1 MPTQFFHRSSRG
13 FSLLE
18 VLIAVVILSVGL
30 LALASLQ
37 VDLIRSSAGTKT
49 QSIAMG
55 LAKQRLEQ
63 LTAFQDTGGS
73 DTTCISPVNGIS
85 NTCYR
90 AITDVPDDAPSVGG
104 VTFARTVAV
113 TRYVY
118 DKSAGSAGFK
128 LQGSDTALDSA
139 LLTSPV
145 TFLAGKEFKRL
156 VATVAWTDAAGSP
169 RSVVVEDAIGAIN
182 PADSAA
188 VSKTT
193 RGATPRKARSIIT
206 NPASVAGVIP
216 IAIGN
221 GSDTAATNPRPI
233 IVSQGQNSTTVET
246 RFDVYTYAALSGTS
260 ALAQSRVETAVV
272 GCTCSKT
279 AATHSAARPTYWNGT
294 QYTIPTTAANIPVSA
309 QKSGATQS
317 DQCTACCRDHFDPSG
332 VTGEKYDPRRTHN
345 HYLNTD
351 LTTAIADNAAGDYSE
366 ACRLIRVD
374 GIFHVAAEPY
384 NDHYGLLATP
394 SIANSTAA
402 ASITDMVPATGVG
415 SISEKYQ
422 TFVLKYLKTRF
433 VDPVPV
439 DPNAAAAAYNTVLN
453 PTTVTPE
460 ITYLQ
465 VPATATIDTVTRPQY
480 LHSRGLLID
489 YLGTEAIAAITA
501 AKADC
506 AAQNAILANSC
517 LTATLQTNVLKLLPF
532 TSINATEL
540 AKWTS
545 SNTAQI
551 DVHELTDLSES
562 IDYSYPASGKAFY
575 ISGVTGTAVTG
586 TTTIQGTSAGLAI
599 TPIVFPATAY
609 AGSLYSMTDTQPFVV
624 GASAAIVG
632 NGTFYLNWVAPLV
645 GGIFPSATNGSGGNK
660 ILTSMS
666 IGGPSGEPC
675 ADHSG
680 INTGNFDCSPSAAIT
695 LPASVPIR
703 LSNYNRS
710 ATKSVQNACTSP
722 ITTVNASLPYI
733 SNYDVQS
740 YTVNGVA
747 AVSPVFTVINPNSA
761 GASCANNGGECTD
774 FTAAGV
780 SNNTIINV
788 TLSNVTY
795 LCASNWS
802 AYLNSSGTAKSSGV
816 GQCQSSQ
823 PKNWYTNSGAQFIA
837 CPSGLTFP

>member
-13 FSLLE
+13 FSLIE

-37 VDLIRSSAGTKT
+37 VNLIRSSAGTKT

-63 LTAFQDTGGS
+63 LTAFQDMGGS
-73 DTTCISPVNGIS
+73 NTTCISPVDGIS

-128 LQGSDTALDSA
+128 LQGSNTALDSA

-193 RGATPRKARSIIT
+193 KGATPRKARSIIT

-246 RFDVYTYAALSGTS
+246 RFDVYTYAALSGS
-260 ALAQSRVETAVV
+260 AALAQSRVETAVV
-272 GCTCSKT
+272 GCSCTLAT
-279 AATHSAARPTYWNGT
+279 GTHSAARPTYWNGT
-294 QYTIPTTAANIPVSA
+294 QYTIPTTASGIPNSTPTNV
-309 QKSGATQS
+309 TQS
-317 DQCTACCRDHFDPSG
+317 EQCTVCCRDHHDPGS
-332 VTGEKYDPRRTHN
+332 VTGEKFDPRRTPHN
-345 HYLNTD
+345 HYLKSALGTVV
-351 LTTAIADNAAGDYSE
+351 TTGDYSE

-394 SIANSTAA
+394 SIANSTSATVIA
-402 ASITDMVPATGVG
+402 NMVPAASVQTL
-415 SISEKYQ
+415 YQ
-422 TFVLKYLKTRF
+422 TFVINYLASRF
-433 VDPVPV
+433 VTGTS
-439 DPNAAAAAYNTVLN
+439 YNTVSD
-453 PTTVTPE
+453 PTATTG
-460 ITYLQ
+460 YSALQ
-465 VPATATIDTVTRPQY
+465 APTTATIDTVTKPQY

-489 YLGTEAIAAITA
+489 YLSTEAIAAIA
-501 AKADC
+501 QAKADC
-506 AAQNAILANSC
+506 AALNVIVPNSC
-517 LTATLQTNVLKLLPF
+517 PSATLQTNVLKKLPF

-540 AKWTS
+540 AKWS
-545 SNTAQI
+545 STNSSQI

-562 IDYSYPASGKAFY
+562 IDYSFPASGKADY
-575 ISGVTGTAVTG
+575 IAGTTGTVVTGN
-586 TTTIQGTSAGLAI
+586 TTIQGTSAGLAI
-599 TPIVFPATAY
+599 TPQVFPAAAY
-609 AGSLYSMTDTQPFVV
+609 AGSLYSMSDAQPFQV
-624 GASAAIVG
+624 GASPAVVG
-632 NGTFYLNWVAPLV
+632 NGSFNINWL
-645 GGIFPSATNGSGGNK
+645 GGALASATNGSGGNK
-660 ILTSMS
+660 IITKMIFGNSSAQQPPCGDRTTNDGGLTY
-666 IGGPSGEPC
+666 
-675 ADHSG
+675 
-680 INTGNFDCSPSAAIT
+680 INDGLFKCSPSTSVVT
-695 LPASVPIR
+695 LPNSVTIQVT
-703 LSNYNRS
+703 NYNRAAS
-710 ATKSVQNACTSP
+710 PDKQVQNACNSASP
-722 ITTVNASLPYI
+722 TTTTGMPYVL
-733 SNYDVQS
+733 NYDVSS
-740 YTVNGVA
+740 YSVNGGA
-747 AVSPVFTVINPNSA
+747 AVATGLTVVNPNQA
-761 GASCANNGGECTD
+761 NASCTSGECTS

-780 SNNTIINV
+780 ANATVIDV
-788 TLSNVTY
+788 TFSA
-795 LCASNWS
+795 ASKKCPDSWS
-802 AYLNSSGTAKSSGV
+802 IYLNTNGTAKAYPGNSNCNAGT
-816 GQCQSSQ
+816 
-823 PKNWYTNSGAQFIA
+823 PKTPKWGTTYGANATSA
-837 CPSGLTFP
+837 CPSGLTLP